1 MQLSESTA
9 QASQNLNESQFHGAD
24 ASLGVSVILP
34 RKDGAAPD
42 FNGYLDTMQ
51 VYYKRAGKDEEEVL
65 YEEENR
71 RFKDIDLKDVSEFDF
86 KFLVY

>member
-1 MQLSESTA
+1 
-9 QASQNLNESQFHGAD
+9 
-24 ASLGVSVILP
+24 
-34 RKDGAAPD
+34 
-42 FNGYLDTMQ
+42 MQ
-51 VYYKRAGKDEEEVL
+51 VYYKRTGKDEEEVL

>member
-1 MQLSESTA
+1 
-9 QASQNLNESQFHGAD
+9 LNESQFHGAD
-24 ASLGVSVILP
+24 ASLGVSVIQQ

-51 VYYKRAGKDEEEVL
+51 VFYKRAGKDDSEIL

-71 RFKDIDLKDVSEFDF
+71 KFADIDLKDVTEVDF